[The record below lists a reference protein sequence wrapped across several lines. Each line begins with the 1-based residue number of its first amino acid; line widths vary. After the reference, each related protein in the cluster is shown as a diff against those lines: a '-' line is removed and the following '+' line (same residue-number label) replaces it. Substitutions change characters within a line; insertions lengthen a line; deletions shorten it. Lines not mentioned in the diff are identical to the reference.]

1 MLSAKIKFV
10 LHVQYAVK
18 KFVILVGDY
27 ISETTK
33 NQHQLYLM
41 TDMILL
47 KQYAQNIIL
56 IPKKFVLIV
65 RTNVSVFT
73 VQIGFTT
80 FRDLLDIELNERIMK
95 KLNQHAVCLNKEKEN
110 RLFQFDTHVD
120 QYSRTQLSRLYW
132 K

>member
-56 IPKKFVLIV
+56 ISKKFVLIV

-73 VQIGFTT
+73 VQIGFTSPI
-80 FRDLLDIELNERIMK
+80 LL
-95 KLNQHAVCLNKEKEN
+95 
-110 RLFQFDTHVD
+110 
-120 QYSRTQLSRLYW
+120 S
-132 K
+132 